1 MSLTVLR
8 TSAASLVAVA
18 ALAAVPASAQTSD
31 TWTAPRAGELIVTG
45 RATVVAPTTEDRV
58 LTAAGADSGL
68 RVDVSDDYMPTLGF
82 TYFLTDN
89 IAVEAILGATQHEI
103 RAIGGTTNVAVHE
116 TWVLPPVITL
126 QYRPI
131 TTGSFSSYIGAGING
146 MIFFEGQNQS
156 GFDVELENGV
166 GYALQAGADI
176 GISGPWSAN
185 IDVKKVFFNTNA
197 EINCGALRSSVD
209 LDPWVIS
216 IGVGRKF

>member
-1 MSLTVLR
+1 MWRSTK
-8 TSAASLVAVA
+8 
-18 ALAAVPASAQTSD
+18 P
-31 TWTAPRAGELIVTG
+31 
-45 RATVVAPTTEDRV
+45 
-58 LTAAGADSGL
+58 
-68 RVDVSDDYMPTLGF
+68 GF
-82 TYFLTDN
+82 C
-89 IAVEAILGATQHEI
+89 
-103 RAIGGTTNVAVHE
+103 
-116 TWVLPPVITL
+116 PPVITL

-197 EINCGALRSSVD
+197 EINGGALRSSVD